1 MKWFVSFLF
10 VLLALPALAAP
21 TALTV
26 QEVSETSA
34 TVSPTTADTTNLNSI
49 ANPTGDIFLIATN
62 SHASSSAT
70 VTVGANGATFEF
82 PGYGSVTK
90 ASNTITLAAQE
101 TEIVGPFQ
109 TRTWNNSSGLVI
121 VTTTGTAS
129 GSVQLKAF
137 RLKPSLRQ

>member
-1 MKWFVSFLF
+1 MKLVVSFLF
-10 VLLALPALAAP
+10 VLLTLPAFAAP

-26 QEVSETSA
+26 QEVSETAAAMS
-34 TVSPTTADTTNLNSI
+34 TTTADTTNLNSI
-49 ANPTGDIFLIATN
+49 SNPSGDVFLVATN

-70 VTVGANGATFEF
+70 VTVGANGSTFEF

-101 TEIVGPFQ
+101 TQIVGPFQ

-129 GSVQLKAF
+129 GSVQLKAL